1 MYRRLLTVSGHLTF
15 VTTVCYSVRRIRSC
29 RDSRRPI
36 PSYRGTPATK
46 GTCFSISESV
56 KMGVGGALAS
66 GLTDQFNSFVDPLV
80 KLNKRQALTQGV
92 NLGGATTYCINDAM
106 KP

>member
-1 MYRRLLTVSGHLTF
+1 
-15 VTTVCYSVRRIRSC
+15 
-29 RDSRRPI
+29 
-36 PSYRGTPATK
+36 
-46 GTCFSISESV
+46 
-56 KMGVGGALAS
+56 MGVGGALAS